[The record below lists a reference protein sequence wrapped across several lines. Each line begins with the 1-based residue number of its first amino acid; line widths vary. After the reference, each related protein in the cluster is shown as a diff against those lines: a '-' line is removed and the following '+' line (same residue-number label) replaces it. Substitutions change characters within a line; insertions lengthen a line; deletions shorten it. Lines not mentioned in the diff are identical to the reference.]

1 MMIQSW
7 DKPVPPAK
15 LRVRERPFFDCDLV
29 KSASGQRDADVE
41 GGMRKWLRQETLFHA
56 ADSAAMMGLPV

>member
-15 LRVRERPFFDCDLV
+15 LRVRGRPFFDCDLV
-29 KSASGQRDADVE
+29 KSVSGQRDGGVE
-41 GGMRKWLRQETLFHA
+41 RDTRKWLRKETLFNA
-56 ADSAAMMGLPV
+56 AASAAMMGLPV

>member
-41 GGMRKWLRQETLFHA
+41 RGMRK
-56 ADSAAMMGLPV
+56 

>member
-1 MMIQSW
+1 MMKQSW

-15 LRVRERPFFDCDLV
+15 LRVRERPFFDCDRV

-41 GGMRKWLRQETLFHA
+41 RGTRKWLRQETLFNA
-56 ADSAAMMGLPV
+56 VDSAAMMDLPV